1 MRAGSLV
8 AAFWSFFTA
17 IHSSLW
23 VHKYRPAIPF
33 LLVLVFVLDQQAI
46 FRRRAGTHTR
56 AGCTLAQIVVR
67 RQHAKPARWIGKG
80 ENMAARRRPQYES
93 NAIDAQLDLLISQA
107 ATPAP
112 FNPEE
117 QAEFSESA
125 ADLGADLD
133 EAEENYQRR
142 VSRALS
148 ELNRTG
154 SDAIGALQRL
164 QTLAHADETE
174 MILTQAI
181 TRNALPTLMRTAD
194 ARVRVQG
201 LEREAPRLYGQL
213 CAEIEDIG
221 EHYGV
226 GRAGNGG
233 QGGASSLDADDIVE
247 TLLRGGPFAWTD
259 PRLGAV
265 QVDPEAFVQAY
276 GPDAF
281 VARVQEKIE
290 SHQEPFSP
298 AEDRRAIVLESFRAR
313 CRDHPTRVANQ
324 VREQAANAIAA
335 MGLQASDI
343 VPDLINALG
352 VRGIRAAG
360 SGGQALR
367 ALADAL
373 AKAFDIGVVIEVAA
387 PQVDLDPYYAELYQA
402 CSNPYGINRAR
413 VAQLAEIVGV
423 SPTVIAGLD
432 ARGICEAALQGAL

>member
-1 MRAGSLV
+1 
-8 AAFWSFFTA
+8 
-17 IHSSLW
+17 
-23 VHKYRPAIPF
+23 
-33 LLVLVFVLDQQAI
+33 
-46 FRRRAGTHTR
+46 
-56 AGCTLAQIVVR
+56 
-67 RQHAKPARWIGKG
+67 
-80 ENMAARRRPQYES
+80 MAARRRPQYES
-93 NAIDAQLDLLISQA
+93 NAIDAQLDLLINQA
-107 ATPAP
+107 AAP
-112 FNPEE
+112 PPFDPEE
-117 QAEFSESA
+117 QAQFSESA

-154 SDAIGALQRL
+154 SDAIAALQRL
-164 QTLAHADETE
+164 QTLAHAGDTE
-174 MILTQAI
+174 MVLTQI
-181 TRNALPTLMRTAD
+181 INRNALPALARTAE
-194 ARVRVQG
+194 ARARVQG

-226 GRAGNGG
+226 GRVGNGG
-233 QGGASSLDADDIVE
+233 QGGTLSPNADDIVE
-247 TLLRGGPFAWTD
+247 VLLRRGPFAWTD
-259 PRLGAV
+259 PRLGDV

-276 GPDAF
+276 GLDAL
-281 VARVQEKIE
+281 VARAQEKIE
-290 SHQEPFSP
+290 SHQEPFNP
-298 AEDRRAIVLESFRAR
+298 AEDRRAIVLDAFRAR

-343 VPDLINALG
+343 VPDLINVLGERG
-352 VRGIRAAG
+352 VRAVG

-373 AKAFDIGVVIEVAA
+373 AKAFDIDVAIEVAA
-387 PQVDLDPYYAELYQA
+387 PQVDLDPYYAELYDA

-423 SPTVIAGLD
+423 SPMLIAGLD